1 MKIRDSCILVEYY
14 SIIERIKIQIY
25 KPHNLYTRIKNMI
38 YRGLAFSKLLQI
50 HYRSIFSSFMPFN
63 KRLNHFQK
71 TVNAVCV
78 GDNVF
83 CFRNAA
89 GPG

>member
-1 MKIRDSCILVEYY
+1 
-14 SIIERIKIQIY
+14 
-25 KPHNLYTRIKNMI
+25 MI

-50 HYRSIFSSFMPFN
+50 HYRSIFSSFMPFY
-63 KRLNHFQK
+63 KRLNHLQKK

-83 CFRNAA
+83 GFRNAA